1 MNRKPAAGA
10 HPAIDAHTRVL
21 KRSALLLGILSGT
34 LSGTLPVHAQ
44 ISLTTAVTLAL
55 KTSPKVKMAADDLAK
70 AIATLQD
77 AHDVYLPSVS
87 AGANLGQAYGYSPY
101 PPTLFTGEARSLVY
115 NSGQFSYTR
124 SARAGVDAAQLSL
137 DDARAAVAEEVALT
151 YAALVKDAE
160 REAALQQQIGFA
172 QRLVAIVQDRF
183 DAGRDT
189 AIDVTQAKLTLAQ
202 LNLTLIRAEDDTLN
216 DQAHIALITGLPD
229 GPLHP
234 EPFPPITIPDNFTPG
249 ENTLSAGVAAAFD
262 SARARQEQARG
273 DVHFLYRPYISLVVQ
288 YNRYA
293 TFTEAF
299 QNLKTQYPGIGSSDL
314 LIGVQITIPLF
325 DKERQAKARE
335 TVADAAHAQ
344 HNAENIQQLAID
356 GEVKLSR
363 SIRELHARMDVA
375 TLDQQLSQQQLDA
388 LLTELS
394 RPPIAGRP
402 PLSPRDEQTSRIGE
416 RDRYLN
422 LIDTTFQLRQL
433 EINLLRQTGKLD
445 EWLRTS
451 VSATPTP

>member
-10 HPAIDAHTRVL
+10 YPAIPPHRRAL
-21 KRSALLLGILSGT
+21 KRSILLLGIFLGA
-34 LSGTLPVHAQ
+34 PPIHAQ

-55 KTSPKVKMAADDLAK
+55 KTSPKVKMAGDDLAK

-77 AHDVYLPSVS
+77 AHDVYIPSVS

-101 PPTLFTGEARSLVY
+101 PPTLFTGEGRSLVY
-115 NSGQFSYTR
+115 NSGQFSYIR
-124 SARAGVDAAQLSL
+124 SSRAAVAAAQLSL
-137 DDARAAVAEEVALT
+137 EDARSAVAEDVAVT
-151 YAALVKDAE
+151 YAALVKDNE
-160 REAALQQQIGFA
+160 RETALQQQIGFA
-172 QRLVAIVQDRF
+172 GRLVVIVQDRL

-202 LNLTLIRAEDDTLN
+202 LNLSLIRAEDDTLN
-216 DQAHIALITGLPD
+216 DQAHMALITGLPD

-234 EPFPPITIPDNFTPG
+234 QPFPAITIPGNFTPG
-249 ENTLSAGVAAAFD
+249 QNTLSAGVAAAFD
-262 SARARQEQARG
+262 TARARKEQARG
-273 DVHFLYRPYISLVVQ
+273 DTNFLYRPFISLVVQ

-299 QNLKTQYPGIGSSDL
+299 QNLKNQYPGIGSSDL

-325 DKERQAKARE
+325 DKDRQAKARE
-335 TVADAAHAQ
+335 TAADASHAQ
-344 HNAENIQQLAID
+344 HDAENIQMLAID
-356 GEVKLSR
+356 GEVKLSH
-363 SIRELHARMDVA
+363 SIRELNARMEVA
-375 TLDQQLSQQQLDA
+375 TLDQQLSQQQLEA
-388 LLTELS
+388 LVTELS

-402 PLSPRDEQTSRIGE
+402 PLSPKDEQTSRIGE

-433 EINLLRQTGKLD
+433 EINLLRQTGRLD
-445 EWLRTS
+445 EWIRTS
-451 VSATPTP
+451 VSAAPTP